1 MSTSVEYCAPLPIG
15 FYEGEGEE
23 GARTATQVYLDA
35 IVDAIMNSE
44 RSLQKEVGP
53 SEIGSPCTRLLGYK
67 LLGIPERPRVPAWK
81 AFVGTG
87 GHLALEDVFDRYN
100 LRNAP
105 LLNGQERFYIET
117 RVNVGEVN
125 GVAITGSCDLY
136 DRVTGTV
143 VDHKFPG
150 PSMLEGYR
158 KKGPG
163 QQYRAQAHLYGRGWI
178 RAGLPV
184 TRVMIAFL
192 PRHGELADAYI
203 WSEPYDEQVALNAL
217 QRLAGVDH
225 AVKALGSAALQLL
238 PTTSHYCHSCSYF
251 AAKST
256 DLERGC
262 PGDPD
267 SPVHNPPRLDGLV
280 SSTRLNPD
288 WEMANS
294 VRTPSLAHDS
304 TRKQ

>member
-1 MSTSVEYCAPLPIG
+1 MSTSVDGCTPLPIG
-15 FYEGEGEE
+15 LYEGEDEH
-23 GARTATQVYLDA
+23 GAQIVTQVYLDA
-35 IVDAIMNSE
+35 IVNAIMNSP
-44 RSLQKEVGP
+44 RSLQINPGP
-53 SEIGSPCTRLLGYK
+53 SEIGTPCTRLLGYK

-100 LRNAP
+100 LANAQY
-105 LLNGQERFYIET
+105 LDGQERFYIET

-125 GVAITGSCDLY
+125 GIAITGSCDLY

-158 KKGPG
+158 RKGPG
-163 QQYRAQAHLYGRGWI
+163 PQYRKQAHLYGRGWQ

-203 WSEPYDEQVALNAL
+203 WSEPYDEQVALDAL
-217 QRLAGVDH
+217 QRLEGVDI
-225 AVKALGSAALQLL
+225 AVKALGPAALQLL
-238 PTTSHYCHSCSYF
+238 PTAPHYCHTCPYLKRDSQ
-251 AAKST
+251 
-256 DLERGC
+256 DLEGGC
-262 PGDPD
+262 PGDPL
-267 SPVHNPPRLDGLV
+267 SPMNNQPSPEELAAPFG
-280 SSTRLNPD
+280 
-288 WEMANS
+288 AI
-294 VRTPSLAHDS
+294 TPIHQEAMI
-304 TRKQ
+304 